1 MLGLTTGRRSAANS
15 LRCGRQPGTSGTDS
29 NLDHRYWL
37 RIKGRTAAIA
47 ALPVALFWL
56 LDAAIGYFAFPTA
69 TPTDDASAAALVTR
83 LIASL
88 LFLASGAAVAL
99 ALSRRRLAEE
109 ARQQGRRDYD
119 ALAEASGDV
128 VFVHDRAGRY
138 VYANRACAGLIGK
151 ESSDIVGRTPGEL
164 FPTKAARQMQ
174 SSIRRVFATR
184 ETVEIESSPS
194 LQTAGREFSAT
205 LSPVFDASGKVVAAV
220 GVSRDVTE
228 RKRLDDQLR
237 QSQLLASLG
246 RMTAGIAHEVNNPL
260 GSILLYSEMLLQ
272 GKLSSQAKQDLRV
285 IHDEARRAATVM
297 ADLLTYA
304 RSFKPALRLIDLRPV
319 LRKAS
324 EMRRY
329 QQSVNNIGLTMNL
342 PAEPLYVKGSTQHLR
357 QVFLN
362 LLLNAESALQASGG
376 GNIIIDT
383 GQAER
388 WVRISIADDGPGI
401 PDDKLT
407 EVFYPFFSTRETGEG
422 TGLGLTTSYGIVTGH
437 HGLIHAEN
445 NSQGGATLVVELP
458 AADPPATR
466 RPGTAVGDGSASP
479 PD

>member
-1 MLGLTTGRRSAANS
+1 M
-15 LRCGRQPGTSGTDS
+15 
-29 NLDHRYWL
+29 DHRNWW
-37 RIKGRTAAIA
+37 RIKGRAAAIA

-56 LDAAIGYFAFPTA
+56 LDATIGYFAFPA
-69 TPTDDASAAALVTR
+69 TTPSGDASAAVLVTR

-99 ALSRRRLAEE
+99 AITRRRLAEE
-109 ARQQGRRDYD
+109 ARQQGRRNYD
-119 ALAEASGDV
+119 ALAEASGDI

-138 VYANRACAGLIGK
+138 LYANRACAALIGR
-151 ESSDIVGRTPGEL
+151 EPGDIIGKTPREL
-164 FPTKAARQMQ
+164 FPKEAAREMR
-174 SSIRRVFATR
+174 SSIKRVFATR
-184 ETVEIESSPS
+184 EMVEIESSPS
-194 LQTAGREFSAT
+194 LQAAGREFSAS
-205 LSPVFDASGKVVAAV
+205 LSPVFDAAGEVVAAV

-228 RKRLDDQLR
+228 RRRLDDQLR

-272 GKLSSQAKQDLRV
+272 GKLSSQAKRDLRV
-285 IHDEARRAATVM
+285 IHDEARRAAGVM

-304 RSFKPALRLIDLRPV
+304 RSFKPALRLIDMRRV
-319 LRKAS
+319 LRKAV

-329 QQSVNNIGLTMNL
+329 QQSVNNIDLTMNL

-357 QVFLN
+357 QVFIN

-376 GNIIIDT
+376 GNIIIDA
-383 GQAER
+383 GQAEK

-407 EVFYPFFSTRETGEG
+407 EVFYPFFSTREIGEG

-437 HGLIHAEN
+437 HGLIRAEN
-445 NSQGGATLVVELP
+445 NSQGGATLIVELP
-458 AADPPATR
+458 AASPPAR
-466 RPGTAVGDGSASP
+466 RRRRRAVASRSASP
-479 PD
+479 PRILATV